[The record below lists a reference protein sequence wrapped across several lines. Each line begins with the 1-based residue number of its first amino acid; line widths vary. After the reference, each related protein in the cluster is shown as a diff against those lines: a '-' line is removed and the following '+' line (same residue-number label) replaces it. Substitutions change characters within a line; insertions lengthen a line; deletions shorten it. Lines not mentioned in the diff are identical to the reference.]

1 MFDNV
6 RENLCCPYKHCKN
19 EKKYHTDDV
28 LRSCLINHGFM
39 QDYRDVGINMQ
50 MKDLM
55 KKR

>member
-1 MFDNV
+1 
-6 RENLCCPYKHCKN
+6 
-19 EKKYHTDDV
+19 
-28 LRSCLINHGFM
+28 LINHGFM